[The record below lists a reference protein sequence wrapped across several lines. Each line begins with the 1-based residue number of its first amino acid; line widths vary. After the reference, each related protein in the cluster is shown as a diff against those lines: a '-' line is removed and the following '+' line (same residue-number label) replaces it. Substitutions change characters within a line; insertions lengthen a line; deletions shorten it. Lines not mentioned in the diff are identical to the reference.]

1 MPEVK
6 RLNENEE
13 KFLQTII
20 EKDNALFKMEGKV
33 YTISLVQESKQP
45 LKVTMQPSS
54 IEEKKKNILEGKEF
68 SIDDVVDMMDS
79 GVL

>member
-45 LKVTMQPSS
+45 LKVPMQPSS
-54 IEEKKKNILEGKEF
+54 I
-68 SIDDVVDMMDS
+68 
-79 GVL
+79 

>member
-1 MPEVK
+1 MK
-6 RLNENEE
+6 RLNDKEE

-20 EKDNALFKMEGKV
+20 DKNNALFQMEGKV
-33 YTISLVQESKQP
+33 YTISLVQEERPSKVP
-45 LKVTMQPSS
+45 TQPSF
-54 IEEKKKNILEGKEF
+54 IEEKKQNILDGKEF